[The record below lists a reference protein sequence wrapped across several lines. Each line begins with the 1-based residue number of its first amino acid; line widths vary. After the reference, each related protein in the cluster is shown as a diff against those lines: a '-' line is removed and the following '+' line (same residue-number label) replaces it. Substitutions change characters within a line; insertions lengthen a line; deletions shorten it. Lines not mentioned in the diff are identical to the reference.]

1 MNLNRFLRAIVK
13 RWYVTLAGLLV
24 TAGLCAAAFTLVG
37 PSYERAASEL
47 LVPGTTSI
55 PKGGNAYLYL
65 GGLTQASDVLV
76 RALQSE
82 TVQGPLLKGH
92 AGTKIQVARD
102 NSTSGPML
110 TLTVTGASRQAVDT
124 VFDGMLKAVPTTLT
138 ALQDDIKA
146 PADGRISALQLTAD
160 GQPTVVQ
167 KGRMEAIA
175 MAGAGGLALT
185 LLAVGLIDGLLLA
198 RADRRARR
206 EAERTT
212 SAGTTRSANVV
223 DIPHDDDDPSRPVR
237 MIARK

>member
-1 MNLNRFLRAIVK
+1 
-13 RWYVTLAGLLV
+13 
-24 TAGLCAAAFTLVG
+24 
-37 PSYERAASEL
+37 
-47 LVPGTTSI
+47 
-55 PKGGNAYLYL
+55 
-65 GGLTQASDVLV
+65 
-76 RALQSE
+76 
-82 TVQGPLLKGH
+82 
-92 AGTKIQVARD
+92 
-102 NSTSGPML
+102 ML

-175 MAGAGGLALT
+175 MAGAGGLAVT